1 MEYLLICAVALLTSM
16 LTFFSGFGLGTLLL
30 PAFAVFFSTEVAVAL
45 TAVVHF
51 LNNLFKL
58 TLIGRHAR
66 GAVVLRFGIPALLAA
81 YGGAQGLLWL
91 ADLPPLLRYNMF
103 SGTFFITP
111 VNLTIAVLMTAF
123 AVVELRASEKNFSLP
138 PRYLPL
144 GGILSG
150 FFGGLSGH
158 QGALRTMFLLRCGLS
173 KESFIATGVMIA
185 CMVDV
190 SRLLVYSER
199 LAALNL
205 AENGGLLLAAT
216 LAAFAGAMVGNRLL
230 KKITM
235 REVRTVVAVML
246 FGVALGLGLGII

>member
-1 MEYLLICAVALLTSM
+1 M

-30 PAFAVFFSTEVAVAL
+30 PAFAVFFPTEVAVAL

-91 ADLPPLLRYNMF
+91 ADLPPLLHYNMF

-138 PRYLPL
+138 PRYLPI

-235 REVRTVVAVML
+235 REVRTVVAIML